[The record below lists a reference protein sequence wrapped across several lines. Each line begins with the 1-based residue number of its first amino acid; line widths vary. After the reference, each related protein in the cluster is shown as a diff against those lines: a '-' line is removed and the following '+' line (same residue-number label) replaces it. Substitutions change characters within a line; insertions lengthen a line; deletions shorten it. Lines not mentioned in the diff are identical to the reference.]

1 MAPPPSCFLAPVAW
15 IGGRRERDGGT
26 VCCWRSEPGN
36 QEDWQSGNAEIDL
49 APRARTEEERRDR
62 ARAERREEDT
72 DNKHF
77 TFYAAFFFFIKVFR
91 CLLAPTAVFSPS
103 CFSFYLT
110 DKKKSKKCV
119 FLSFGFRT
127 FFLTFYFLFLHQTW
141 MCWRITV
148 FSRNFNSSTTL
159 VISPRCLPLR
169 RTGSR
174 SDDTFKL
181 HICLGGE
188 KIK

>member
-1 MAPPPSCFLAPVAW
+1 MTE
-15 IGGRRERDGGT
+15 REQRG
-26 VCCWRSEPGN
+26 
-36 QEDWQSGNAEIDL
+36 
-49 APRARTEEERRDR
+49 ERR
-62 ARAERREEDT
+62 T
-72 DNKHF
+72 QITN
-77 TFYAAFFFFIKVFR
+77 TLLSTQLFFFFIKVFR